1 MNFFID
7 TNLPIGYT
15 VPYDKWHQASINFID
30 NTFNPIFWS
39 NLVEKEYD
47 DKIDSIID
55 NLEVFSNKVLKIL
68 KDNERDFSSYFEF
81 ENYFLNVTKDCKL
94 DDTKK
99 VKFLEDFWIK
109 NKIIEGISEELYF
122 IFIDFKKDLNYIFF
136 TRQSNLKQILELHD
150 CGLDNYLKYYDYALK
165 LYDGGIHKPDCKIV
179 LDAHDCGL
187 IHKDLIFVSNDIDML
202 KAISQLDTSHLEI
215 MEFKS
220 CN

>member
-81 ENYFLNVTKDCKL
+81 ENYF
-94 DDTKK
+94 
-99 VKFLEDFWIK
+99 F
-109 NKIIEGISEELYF
+109 
-122 IFIDFKKDLNYIFF
+122 
-136 TRQSNLKQILELHD
+136 
-150 CGLDNYLKYYDYALK
+150 
-165 LYDGGIHKPDCKIV
+165 
-179 LDAHDCGL
+179 
-187 IHKDLIFVSNDIDML
+187 
-202 KAISQLDTSHLEI
+202 
-215 MEFKS
+215 
-220 CN
+220 